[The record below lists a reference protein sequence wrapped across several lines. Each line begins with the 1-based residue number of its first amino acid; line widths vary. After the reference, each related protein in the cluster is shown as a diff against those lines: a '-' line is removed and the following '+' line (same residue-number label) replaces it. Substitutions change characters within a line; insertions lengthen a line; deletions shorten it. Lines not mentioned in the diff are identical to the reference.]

1 MADCI
6 FCKIVAGE
14 IPCSKVLE
22 TDDLLA
28 FLDIGPVN
36 KGHTLLIPKA
46 HYETLD
52 QTPGEVMAKLGLVL
66 PKLCAAVLAAAEAEG
81 FNVFQTN
88 RACAGQEVPHVHF
101 HIVPRYSSDGFR
113 FGWRQ
118 GQYEDDEMARM
129 QDDIVAALGGE

>member
-1 MADCI
+1 MSDCI

-14 IPCSKVLE
+14 IPASKVME

-28 FLDIGPVN
+28 FLDIGPIN
-36 KGHTLLIPKA
+36 PGHTLLTPRA

-52 QTPGEVMAKLGLVL
+52 QIPRDLASKLGGAL
-66 PKLCAAVLAAAEAEG
+66 PKLCAAVAAASSAEG

-88 RACAGQEVPHVHF
+88 HECAGQVVPHVHF
-101 HIVPRYSSDGFR
+101 HIVPRYSSDGFS

-118 GQYEDDEMARM
+118 GQYEGDGMADM
-129 QDDIVAALGGE
+129 QKAIQAQLARS